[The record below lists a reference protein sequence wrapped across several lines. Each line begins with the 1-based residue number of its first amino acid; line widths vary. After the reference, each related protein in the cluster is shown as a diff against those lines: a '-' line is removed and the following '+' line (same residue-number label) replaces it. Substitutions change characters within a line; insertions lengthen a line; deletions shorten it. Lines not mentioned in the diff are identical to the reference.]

1 MTTNSQARESLNF
14 STGNP
19 ILAGGKFAPII
30 WDDVGLDYQTVVIS
44 INSTGAGS
52 QLTIFQ
58 SSDANNIASSQ
69 VISISAGSLYS
80 NSFPLYARFFKMR
93 IDNTSM
99 TNQTTLN
106 CQVIFKPSYVPNSS
120 GVGADVNITNTYLP
134 VSQYGV
140 WDVNTQTTKN
150 SSSIWDNA
158 VISSSNVSSNFVSAS
173 GNNQSI
179 SIFGNSSNATTISIL
194 VSNNNTNY
202 YTTQYAYNVAQNSD
216 FGFSLIL
223 PFKYLKLSS
232 SDATTITANS
242 CWC

>member
-69 VISISAGSLYS
+69 VISISADSLYS

-140 WDVNTQTTKN
+140 WDVNTQLTKG
-150 SSSIWDNA
+150 STAIWNNA
-158 VISSSNVSSNFVSAS
+158 VVGAGAVSTNFATAN
-173 GNNQSI
+173 GNNQSV
-179 SIFGNSSNATTISIL
+179 SIFGNSSDATTIAIL
-194 VSNNNTNY
+194 VSNNNSTY
-202 YTTQYAYNVAQNSD
+202 YATQYTYSIAENSD
-216 FGFSLIL
+216 FGFSLVL

-232 SDATTITANS
+232 SDATTLTANA